1 MENFL
6 NPIFLFILGSC
17 IGSFLNVYRFRYSK
31 SISIIYPSSYCP
43 KCKKNISWYLN
54 IPIISWIF
62 LRGKC
67 FFCKKNIPIS
77 YPFIEFLTGI
87 LFFLCSFSN
96 YVFST
101 NYLVNLIGLVIFT
114 SIIIAISLI
123 DFDHLVIPNDI
134 LIFGTGVGLIFNLIT
149 SKISNGDKFLT
160 IIYEHLFL
168 SLIFVISF
176 EILNL
181 IITLIIKKE
190 AFGFGDTKYLFM
202 ISTWLGVSG
211 GVTTLITSI
220 YVAGFSTIFL
230 ILMKQISRK
239 GKMPFGPYLSI
250 SAFSIIIFGSD
261 NIISFFKNLYSLS

>member
-1 MENFL
+1 MENTL
-6 NPIFLFILGSC
+6 YQIFLFIFGSC

-31 SISIIYPSSYCP
+31 SISIIYPSSFCP

-87 LFFLCSFSN
+87 LFFLCGFSN

-101 NYLVNLIGLVIFT
+101 NYLVNLIGLVLFT
-114 SIIIAISLI
+114 SIIISISLI

-134 LIFGTGVGLIFNLIT
+134 LIFGTGVGLVFNLIT
-149 SKISNGDKFLT
+149 SKISYGDKFLT

-211 GVTTLITSI
+211 GVTTLLISI
-220 YVAGFSTIFL
+220 YVAGFTTIFL
-230 ILMKQISRK
+230 ILIKQISRK
-239 GKMPFGPYLSI
+239 GKIPFGPYLSI

-261 NIISFFKNLYSLS
+261 NIISFLKNLYSLS